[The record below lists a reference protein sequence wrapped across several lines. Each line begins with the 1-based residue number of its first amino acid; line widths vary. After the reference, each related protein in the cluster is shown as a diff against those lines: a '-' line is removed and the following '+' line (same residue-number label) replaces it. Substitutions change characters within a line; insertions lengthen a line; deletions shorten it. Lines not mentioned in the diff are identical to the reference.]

1 MFQLQVEQKC
11 KGQYQETLDQL
22 QVYASAT
29 YKRDIIALK
38 VLFTE
43 LEQPVQTAPVPTK
56 DPMPI
61 EDILFEEEVRQYSK
75 DIKAKNQP

>member
-1 MFQLQVEQKC
+1 MFTSKTKEMNSQMFQLQVEQKC

-43 LEQPVQTAPVPTK
+43 LEQPVLPYFRYGWV
-56 DPMPI
+56 I
-61 EDILFEEEVRQYSK
+61 
-75 DIKAKNQP
+75 IK